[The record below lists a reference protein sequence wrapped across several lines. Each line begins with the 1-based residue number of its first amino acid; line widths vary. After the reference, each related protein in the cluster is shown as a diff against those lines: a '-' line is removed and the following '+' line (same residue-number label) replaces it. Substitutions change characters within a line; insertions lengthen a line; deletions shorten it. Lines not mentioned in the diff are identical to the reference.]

1 MPLHAALTALLPLA
15 GRRHAAR
22 RPPGH
27 AAAVRPL
34 TRREA
39 TLGLLSFAFGLT
51 PRRGESA
58 QRPQARELPFAKVLG
73 SAVSEYNDGAA
84 QAVVAYYYSQREHA
98 GPWVFLE
105 LGFRTRRRTL
115 LRRDHIEIETPSGDI
130 VPLSGQRRWGADP
143 TRAVRLLQQATPTR
157 HQVRSYFGS
166 AANVNRLRFFS
177 RPEDGHTVVD
187 FEESFWD
194 PVLIGDLLF
203 ESPTGAWEPGRHVL
217 TIGYERGT
225 ASLPI
230 DLK

>member
-1 MPLHAALTALLPLA
+1 MKQP
-15 GRRHAAR
+15 
-22 RPPGH
+22 
-27 AAAVRPL
+27 

-39 TLGLLSFAFGLT
+39 TLGLASLAFGFASRADGAT
-51 PRRGESA
+51 
-58 QRPQARELPFAKVLG
+58 QRPQTRELPYAKVLG

-98 GPWVFLE
+98 GPWMFLE
-105 LGFRTRRRTL
+105 IGFRTRRRTL
-115 LRRDHIEIETPSGDI
+115 LRRDRIEIETPSGEV

-166 AANVNRLRFFS
+166 AANINRLRFFS

-187 FEESFWD
+187 FEESFWE
-194 PVLIGDLLF
+194 PVLIGDLFF
-203 ESPTGAWEPGRHVL
+203 ESPTGAWEKGRHVL
-217 TIGYERGT
+217 SIGYEQGT
-225 ASLPI
+225 ASLPL